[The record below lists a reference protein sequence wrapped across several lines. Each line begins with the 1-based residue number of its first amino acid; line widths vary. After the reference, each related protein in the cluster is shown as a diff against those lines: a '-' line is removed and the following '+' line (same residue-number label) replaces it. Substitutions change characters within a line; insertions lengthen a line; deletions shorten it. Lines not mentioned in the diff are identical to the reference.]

1 MRAPIFVA
9 LLVVAGQAGGLC
21 NGQANL
27 NWRET
32 FPRVAD
38 SLEANHNIILAARFE
53 LEMRR
58 VGGPRPS
65 AIVGIL
71 DDRALLQDH
80 AKLRRMWIKQAF
92 AACENHVVPCSEVL
106 TLFDRLRAMSD
117 PTAPIFSP
125 RDREGLEG
133 VAAREALSPERTE
146 QLYRRA
152 LLTGGA
158 RDGAVFVLAE
168 EAAFRVYDERIQN
181 LYPAADRFLNSDG
194 KGDKSRVIAARRVAL
209 ASTGPDAVSHLIA
222 LVREAAA
229 WDVDTW
235 SLPDPRRYEA
245 YNAGKTTHRYLV
257 SAALGELRRRDLPGT
272 REGLEQAMEFFDKD
286 HILAAHPNGGGVLR
300 NALRDS
306 RWLKDEF
313 STDLAEAVGDFGDRK
328 LEREVL
334 GGRCLWDMV
343 NEAEKAMVAR
353 KMLTPGQMVTG
364 EVQ

>member
-1 MRAPIFVA
+1 MRTPILVA
-9 LLVVAGQAGGLC
+9 LLVVAGPTGGLS

-27 NWRET
+27 NWRVT

-38 SLEANHNIILAARFE
+38 SLEANHDIISAARFE

-71 DDRALLQDH
+71 DDRALLRDH
-80 AKLRRMWIKQAF
+80 TRLRRMWLKQAF
-92 AACENHVVPCSEVL
+92 AACENHAVPCSEVL
-106 TLFDRLRAMSD
+106 TLFDRLNAMAG
-117 PTAPIFSP
+117 PTAPVFSP
-125 RDREGLEG
+125 SDREGLEG
-133 VAAREALSPERTE
+133 VAAREALSPEQTE

-168 EAAFRVYDERIQN
+168 EAAFRVYDERMQN
-181 LYPAADRFLNSDG
+181 LYPMADRFLNSAW

-209 ASTGPDAVSHLIA
+209 ADASTDAVPNLLAI
-222 LVREAAA
+222 LREVAA

-245 YNAGKTTHRYLV
+245 YNAGRMTHRYLV
-257 SAALGELRRRDLPGT
+257 SAALAELRRRDLPGT
-272 REGLEQAMEFFDKD
+272 REGLEQVMKLFEKD

-328 LEREVL
+328 LEREAL

-343 NEAEKAMVAR
+343 SEAERAMVAR
-353 KMLTPGQMVTG
+353 KMLSPSQMVTT
-364 EVQ
+364 EAQ